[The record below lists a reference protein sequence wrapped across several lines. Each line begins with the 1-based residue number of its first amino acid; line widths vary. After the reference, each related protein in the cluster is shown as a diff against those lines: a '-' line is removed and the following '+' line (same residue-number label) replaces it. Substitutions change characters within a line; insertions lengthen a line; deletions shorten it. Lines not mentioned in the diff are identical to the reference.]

1 MMKKVLLLALLTIP
15 AMAGAPGFIGGFRQI
30 IVPTDEWHQVPAL
43 LHVPQGSPKEK
54 YPLIVCFHGK
64 SIAGHDISKLYREGI
79 PRQIKEG
86 RRIEAVNKAD
96 GKLYKFMVLAP
107 LAESWGINPPQLEF
121 ILNDILKKYPVDSS
135 RIYLTGYSAGGWCT
149 LMSMTDSKHLTS
161 RIAAT
166 VPMSPAPMYPEN
178 YGRFKL
184 VTDAG
189 VHAWY
194 FAGTAEPQFLENS
207 LRCIDSTNHYQK
219 GLVKLTKHGKAHTGW
234 HEFYDPAYRD
244 STDNLSIY
252 EWMLQYKRKK

>member
-1 MMKKVLLLALLTIP
+1 MKKVLLLAALTIP
-15 AMAGAPGFIGGFRQI
+15 SLAGAPGIPGAFRQI
-30 IVPTDEWHQVPAL
+30 IVPTDAYHQVPAL

-54 YPLIVCFHGK
+54 FPLIVCFHGK
-64 SIAGHDISKLYREGI
+64 SIAGHDISKLFREGI

-86 RRIEAVNKAD
+86 RKIEAVNKVD

-121 ILNDILKKYPVDSS
+121 ILDDVLKKYPVDAD

-149 LMSMTDSKHLTS
+149 LMSMTESKHLTS
-161 RIAAT
+161 RLAAT
-166 VPMSPAPMYPEN
+166 VPMSPAPLYPEN

-194 FAGTAEPQFLENS
+194 FAGTAEPQFLENI

-219 GLVKLTKHGKAHTGW
+219 GLVKLTKHEKAHTGW